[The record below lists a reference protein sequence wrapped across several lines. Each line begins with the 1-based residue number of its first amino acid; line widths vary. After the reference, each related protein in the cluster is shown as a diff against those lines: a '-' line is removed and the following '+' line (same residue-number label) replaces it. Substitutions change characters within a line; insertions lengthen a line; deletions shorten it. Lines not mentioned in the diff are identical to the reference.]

1 MGDLQIERKYC
12 NFGDELYK
20 ISKKWWSFRTKRKN
34 CNLHFKKNH
43 EIVKTSLKKNN
54 ISYLVIKNINK
65 RKKLIELVEKIK
77 SSIIIYAN
85 TRKNVENISKYLNYN
100 KYNSCFY
107 HAGLSYENRKNIQ
120 EKWIYIMQK
129 NYLVW
134 HIFNL

>member
-1 MGDLQIERKYC
+1 MILQQTYI
-12 NFGDELYK
+12 L
-20 ISKKWWSFRTKRKN
+20 
-34 CNLHFKKNH
+34 KNH

-54 ISYLVIKNINK
+54 ISYLVLENIDK

-85 TRKNVENISKYLNYN
+85 SRKNVENISKYLNNN

-120 EKWIYIMQK
+120 EKWIK
-129 NYLVW
+129 NQIRIIVASKFIWNGY
-134 HIFNL
+134 